1 MFNFSVLLYIGPGL
15 GLGAIVIVALIVLII
30 LASLL
35 LILWLPLKR
44 MFKRIKGFFSK

>member
-15 GLGAIVIVALIVLII
+15 GLGAIVIVLLIALII
-30 LASLL
+30 LASLV

-44 MFKRIKGFFSK
+44 MLRRIRGFFSK